1 MVDKAEE
8 CKCIAAVKVRGT
20 ISAQREASETLK
32 MLRLTKTNHAV
43 LIDNRPSFKGML
55 QRVQSYVTWG
65 EVSKETISLML
76 QKRGRLTGN
85 KKLSEAYIQKVGF
98 SSLDDLADAVVTCK
112 IEYQKLPD
120 IQPLFKLHPP
130 RRGFK
135 GKTKMNYRAGGEAGY
150 RGDAINELV
159 KRMV

>member
-1 MVDKAEE
+1 
-8 CKCIAAVKVRGT
+8 
-20 ISAQREASETLK
+20 

-43 LIDNRPSFKGML
+43 LIDNRPSFRGML

-76 QKRGRLTGN
+76 QKRGRLTGD
-85 KKLSEAYIQKVGF
+85 KEISEAYLQKVGF

-112 IEYQKLPD
+112 IELQKLPS
-120 IQPLFKLHPP
+120 IQPIFKLHPP
-130 RRGFK
+130 RKGFK